1 MTTARVRDF
10 GRVEQGAGAMAS
22 HHKDTLPKY
31 EGLIVP
37 MLEALKTLGGSATL
51 DELDRA
57 VSGSLGLSDDQ
68 LQITHGRDGGV
79 RTELEYRL
87 AWTRTILKSAGLV
100 TNSSRGVWALVDA
113 EIDITKV
120 DPRSVLRAHRDKH
133 QARKG
138 KKASDAIESVGTAAT
153 TEEDWTER
161 ILKIVQGIKPDQFER
176 LALRVLRE
184 SGFVDLTVT
193 GRVGDGGIDGKGI
206 VRVSGVVSFHVVFQ
220 CKRYVGS
227 VSGEEVRAFRG
238 AMEGRADRGL
248 FITSGR
254 FTASAKSE
262 ATREGARP
270 IDLIDGAELAGML
283 KQYALGVSVQMV
295 ESVDVDPKWFES
307 L

>member
-1 MTTARVRDF
+1 
-10 GRVEQGAGAMAS
+10 MAS
-22 HHKDTLPKY
+22 NHKNNLPRN
-31 EGLIVP
+31 
-37 MLEALKTLGGSATL
+37 EALIIPTLQALKALGGSATL
-51 DELDRA
+51 EELDRA
-57 VSGSLGLSDDQ
+57 VSVSLGLSDDQ
-68 LQITHGRDGGV
+68 LQIPHGRDGDA

-87 AWTRTILKSAGLV
+87 AWVRTILKNSELV
-100 TNSSRGVWALVDA
+100 TNSSRGVWALA
-113 EIDITKV
+113 NAGIEATSV
-120 DPRSVLRAHRDKH
+120 DPRLVLRAHRDKSRTR
-133 QARKG
+133 QG
-138 KKASDAIESVGTAAT
+138 KKTSDIASDSVIVTAIP
-153 TEEDWTER
+153 EEDWTER

-206 VRVSGVVSFHVVFQ
+206 VRVNGIVSFHVVFQ
-220 CKRYVGS
+220 CKRYSGS

-254 FTASAKSE
+254 FTSSAKSE
-262 ATREGARP
+262 AIREGARP
-270 IDLIDGAELAGML
+270 IDLIDGTELAGML
-283 KQYALGVSVQMV
+283 KQYGLGVSVQMV

>member
-1 MTTARVRDF
+1 
-10 GRVEQGAGAMAS
+10 
-22 HHKDTLPKY
+22 
-31 EGLIVP
+31 
-37 MLEALKTLGGSATL
+37 MLQALKKLGGSATL
-51 DELDRA
+51 EELNRA
-57 VSGSLGLSDDQ
+57 VSASLELSDNQ
-68 LQITHGRDGGV
+68 LQIPHGRDGDA

-100 TNSSRGVWALVDA
+100 SNSSRGVWALVDA
-113 EIDITKV
+113 GLDATSV
-120 DPRSVLRAHRDKH
+120 DPRSVLRAHRNEY
-133 QARKG
+133 QTRKG
-138 KKASDAIESVGTAAT
+138 KKASDTGDSVSIAAIS
-153 TEEDWTER
+153 EEDWTER
-161 ILKIVQGIKPDQFER
+161 ILKIVQGIRPDQFER

-220 CKRYVGS
+220 CKRYLGS

-254 FTASAKSE
+254 FTSSAKNE

-270 IDLIDGAELAGML
+270 IDLIDGTELAGML
-283 KQYALGVSVQMV
+283 KQYGLGVSVQMV
-295 ESVDVDPKWFES
+295 ESVDVDPKWFGS